1 MGDVEIKYTH
11 LQFLLGVFDGKLGLQ
26 SERLKMQFVS
36 VDLEVCHIG
45 NASLFYHL
53 QVIIVQWLCH
63 RRFIKVLSFVE
74 FCVSW
79 EKGSEQFKA
88 QILKCIH
95 EE

>member
-1 MGDVEIKYTH
+1 M
-11 LQFLLGVFDGKLGLQ
+11 
-26 SERLKMQFVS
+26 VS
-36 VDLEVCHIG
+36 WVYKVRDWKNNLYLVNLEVRHIR
-45 NASLFYHL
+45 NASFLYHL

-63 RRFIKVLSFVE
+63 RRFIKVLSFVG

-79 EKGSEQFKA
+79 EKKSEQFKA